1 MLSLITYNIPIYE
14 YRKSHEKGCKGAKT
28 PINTEAAPSS
38 EGCEGC
44 DKGVISATVEIVL
57 NGNKTSNHI
66 LCEIL

>member
-38 EGCEGC
+38 KGCEGC
-44 DKGVISATVEIVL
+44 EKGVM
-57 NGNKTSNHI
+57 
-66 LCEIL
+66 